1 MFIDEKD
8 LKELKDIVVRYKC
21 IDKNISTIEKEI
33 KGLEDEL
40 YNSNVLL
47 IKLKKEEDEFS
58 KHLEKKY
65 NMDKNIIYSNLLGI

>member
-1 MFIDEKD
+1 MFIDEKY